1 MRPFLALVMA
11 AALTSVARAQS
22 TADWYPFTDTFKD
35 TPVFEMKPYAR
46 PGAAAGKLRCI
57 DPSIRRAVA
66 RGDHPTH

>member
-35 TPVFEMKPYAR
+35 TPVFDMKPYAR
-46 PGAAAGKLRCI
+46 PGAAAGGLRCTE
-57 DPSIRRAVA
+57 SSLSRAVA
-66 RGDHPTH
+66 WGDHLTH